1 MNVAFLD
8 ARQPMTAECTKSVA
22 GQVFAPTD
30 EHYWSPNRLPIN
42 SVRLHV
48 ASFTELTSIALRLQ
62 PQRSNSSAPAG
73 LGHLSPAGLGQLSPD
88 FNVGSSIGTQA
99 MKEIFHLQHR
109 VLNWDNHLVARVE
122 KPLTWE
128 SFAWKYTP
136 AENIEFSTNEYRFYR
151 SSEGMRR
158 GHTLVYQWLTD
169 VQNCRTRLTDEFVW

>member
-8 ARQPMTAECTKSVA
+8 GQQLMTAECTKSVA

-42 SVRLHV
+42 SVRPHV
-48 ASFTELTSIALRLQ
+48 ASFTELTSNALRLQ

-73 LGHLSPAGLGQLSPD
+73 LGQLSPD
-88 FNVGSSIGTQA
+88 FNIGSSIGTQA

-109 VLNWDNHLVARVE
+109 VLNWDSHLVARVE
-122 KPLTWE
+122 KPLTCE
-128 SFAWKYTP
+128 SFAWKHTP
-136 AENIEFSTNEYRFYR
+136 AENIEFSTNGYRFYR

-169 VQNCRTRLTDEFVW
+169 VQNCRTRLTDECVWYGLLFR